1 MYESHFGFT
10 ATPFNLNPDPAFY
23 FQSKGHGNA
32 LSYLRFGVYQGEG
45 FVVVTGD
52 IGAGK
57 TTLVR
62 TLLSELDDHKIV
74 AAQIVSTQLEAG
86 DLLRSVAI
94 AFGVAPKNLSKA
106 ELIASIE
113 AFLAMLVTQNKR
125 ALLVVD
131 EAQNLQLQAIE
142 ELRMLSNFQLGNH
155 ALLQS
160 FLVGQ
165 PELRQL
171 LTSKPMEQFRQRV
184 IASCHLGP
192 MDPAET
198 RAYIEH
204 RLHKVGWQGVPGI
217 DSAAFERIHH
227 WTHGVPRRVNLLCNR
242 LLLSAYLS
250 SATTIEPTEVDKIAG
265 EVRAEIGE
273 AKAHLA
279 PMVEAGSMAETPP
292 QAAAV
297 PAVRA
302 MHPLA
307 RPHIVAREAGPV
319 LFVAASRADDVKL
332 ATLLQALQAREDA
345 PAVALVRIGD
355 STLFSVNDDFH
366 RQLGLEV
373 PIVEVAVGGATA
385 AGRIAEVIRAFEPVF
400 ELHEP
405 SAIVVVGNADG
416 ALACAL
422 VASKRGCPLIH
433 ADLSCNAGAGAESDI
448 NTALLARLALGL
460 DVAAGEPASD
470 GLVGDAVAHARARA
484 VSAATVLR
492 PAPSAFRSLAAKYG
506 HAVVMLEEVI
516 QSADRRRLNNLLSE
530 LRDASA
536 TIPLA
541 WSMHRATAARLDAFG
556 LRAMLKNDRI
566 ALMEPLGYVDHV
578 GLLVGARCVIT
589 DSRDIQAE
597 AEVLGLPCLLVGI
610 HAHAAGEDDELQF
623 STLSLEKTLRQARTA
638 HEPIPA
644 PSGRASAR
652 LAQTIV
658 DGLRERGLA
667 AGPQRRH
674 HS

>member
-10 ATPFNLNPDPAFY
+10 GTPFNLNPDPAFY
-23 FQSKGHGNA
+23 FQSRGHGNA

-45 FVVVTGD
+45 FVVVTGE

-62 TLLSELDDHKIV
+62 TLLSELDDRKIV

-125 ALLVVD
+125 ALLIVD

-192 MDPAET
+192 MEAPET

-204 RLHKVGWQGVPGI
+204 RLQKVGWQGVPAI
-217 DSAAFERIHH
+217 EAAAFERVHH
-227 WTHGVPRRVNLLCNR
+227 WTHGTPRRVNLLCNR

-250 SATTIEPTEVDKIAG
+250 SATSIDAAEVDKIAA
-265 EVRAEIGE
+265 EVLAEVGE

-279 PMVEAGSMAETPP
+279 PLAEPVAGAEVPVDMPSERPP
-292 QAAAV
+292 Q
-297 PAVRA
+297 PRVR
-302 MHPLA
+302 P
-307 RPHIVAREAGPV
+307 RIVAREAGPV
-319 LFVAASRADDVKL
+319 LFVAASRSDDVKL
-332 ATLLQALQAREDA
+332 ATLLQGMQGREDA
-345 PAVALVRIGD
+345 PPLALVRIGD
-355 STLFSVNDDFH
+355 PSLFSANDEFH

-373 PIVEVAVGGATA
+373 PIVEVSVSAATA
-385 AGRIAEVIRAFEPVF
+385 AGRIAEIIRAFEPVF

-405 SAIVVVGNADG
+405 CAIVVVGNTDG

-433 ADLSCNAGAGAESDI
+433 ADLSASQAAAAECDL
-448 NTALLARLALGL
+448 NTALLGRLALGF
-460 DVAAGEPASD
+460 DSAGGDPIAED
-470 GLVGDAVAHARARA
+470 LVGDAVAQARSRA
-484 VSAATVLR
+484 VSAASVLR
-492 PAPSAFRSLAAKYG
+492 QAPSGFRSVAAKQGY
-506 HAVVMLEEVI
+506 AVVVLDEVVE
-516 QSADRRRLNNLLSE
+516 SGDRRRLNALLSE

-536 TIPLA
+536 AVSLV
-541 WSMHRATAARLDAFG
+541 WSMHRPTAARLDAFG
-556 LRAMLKNDRI
+556 LRAVLKNDRI
-566 ALMEPLGYVDHV
+566 ALLEPLGYADHV
-578 GLLVGARCVIT
+578 GLLAGARCVIT
-589 DSRDIQAE
+589 DSRDVRAE
-597 AEVLGLPCLLVGI
+597 AAVLGVPSLMVSLDVGRV
-610 HAHAAGEDDELQF
+610 GEGDEGQF
-623 STLSLEKTLRQARTA
+623 STLSLERVLRQPPST
-638 HEPIPA
+638 PVPTPA
-644 PSGRASAR
+644 PPVRASTR
-652 LAQTIV
+652 LAQTIIA
-658 DGLRERGLA
+658 GLRERGMVA
-667 AGPQRRH
+667 NPVERKHGH
-674 HS
+674 